1 LRLQVDYDNVE
12 SKFQLSFK
20 TKVLQSF
27 FLGHGDLW
35 VGYTKYRIGR
45 FIIMIYRGL
54 LEVNYEPELILN
66 FPLNL
71 IFLVLIPE
79 WLVWR

>member
-1 LRLQVDYDNVE
+1 MKGLLPGNIDPDYIAGVDYDNVE

-35 VGYTKYRIGR
+35 VGYTQISHWQ
-45 FIIMIYRGL
+45 IYNNDLSR
-54 LEVNYEPELILN
+54 P
-66 FPLNL
+66 F
-71 IFLVLIPE
+71 
-79 WLVWR
+79 RK

>member
-1 LRLQVDYDNVE
+1 MKAYFRILILIILRLQVDYDNVE

-35 VGYTKYRIGR
+35 VGYTQISHWQ
-45 FIIMIYRGL
+45 IYNNDLSRPFR
-54 LEVNYEPELILN
+54 E
-66 FPLNL
+66 
-71 IFLVLIPE
+71 
-79 WLVWR
+79 

>member
-1 LRLQVDYDNVE
+1 
-12 SKFQLSFK
+12 LSFK

-27 FLGHGDLW
+27 FLGHGDF
-35 VGYTKYRIGR
+35 VGGLYKISHWQ
-45 FIIMIYRGL
+45 ILIMIYRFR
-54 LEVNYEPELILN
+54 EVNYEPELILN

-71 IFLVLIPE
+71 NFFLIPE

>member
-1 LRLQVDYDNVE
+1 MHVHHLTSSPRKALRGNIDPDHIAPQAGVDYDNVE

-35 VGYTKYRIGR
+35 GYIQ
-45 FIIMIYRGL
+45 ISHWQIYNNDLRGL
-54 LEVNYEPELILN
+54 
-66 FPLNL
+66 
-71 IFLVLIPE
+71 
-79 WLVWR
+79 